1 MQADSVV
8 QEPKTQQ
15 NMNIIIPM
23 AGRGTRLRPHT
34 LTVPKPLIPVAG
46 KPIIQRLVED
56 LAKAYTGKIHEIA
69 FIVGDFGAD
78 VEQELIHIAKQLGA
92 KGKIYHQ
99 DKALGVGHA
108 IHCAWESLQGKCMI
122 AFADTLFKADFTF
135 DTEHDGVIWTQKVKD
150 PSSFGVVKLN
160 DAGIITDFVEK
171 PTQFVSDLAIV
182 GIYYFREGKNLRA
195 ALHHII
201 TNEIKEKNEFQLT
214 TALEYLRQ
222 NGTNFVTADI
232 EEWLDCGNKEAI
244 LYSNERMLEFR
255 RHRNLVAA
263 SAVIENSVIVQ
274 PCFVGENAVIKNSV
288 IGPYVSVGNGS
299 VVDSAVI
306 QNSIIQNKSQ
316 IRNAVLT
323 DSMVGNSSRFVG
335 AKEELNIGD
344 FSNFIRR

>member
-1 MQADSVV
+1 
-8 QEPKTQQ
+8 
-15 NMNIIIPM
+15 MNIIIPM

-56 LAKAYTGKIHEIA
+56 LSKAYPGKINEIA

-78 VEQELIHIAKQLGA
+78 VEQELLNIAKLMGA
-92 KGKIYHQ
+92 KGKIYQ
-99 DKALGVGHA
+99 QTKALGVGHA

-122 AFADTLFKADFTF
+122 AFADTLFKADFVF
-135 DTEHDGVIWTQKVKD
+135 DMEQDGVIWTQKVKD

-160 DAGIITDFVEK
+160 EQGIITDFVEK
-171 PTQFVSDLAIV
+171 PSKFVSDLAIV
-182 GIYYFREGKNLRA
+182 GIYYFREGEKLRA

-214 TALEYLRQ
+214 TALELMRQ
-222 NGTNFVTADI
+222 QGTNFVTGEI

-255 RHRNLVAA
+255 RHRNLVAE
-263 SAVIENSVIVQ
+263 SAVIENSVIIQ
-274 PCFVGENAVIKNSV
+274 PCFVGENAVIRNSV

-299 VVDSAVI
+299 TVDSTII
-306 QNSIIQNKSQ
+306 QNSIIQNKSN
-316 IRNAVLT
+316 IKNAVLS
-323 DSMVGNSSRFVG
+323 DSMIGNSSRFTG
-335 AKEELNIGD
+335 SKDELNIGD